1 MSLEALIK
9 AEAISLGFAFCGFS
23 RADTPPHYETFL
35 DWINAGHHAE
45 MDYMARP
52 NALEARYDPS
62 RLLPGCQTVISL
74 AASYPAPVD
83 SHQRLPN
90 QGVIAAYAL
99 LPDYHVILRAALEQ
113 LVRNIAQ
120 LTDQSFFYFIC
131 VDTAP
136 ILEKD
141 YAQQSG
147 LGWIARNSLLTSP
160 TNGSWLFLCE
170 LLVSLPLKPDKPLIN
185 SDCADCH
192 RCQMACPT
200 KAILPNRTIDSRRC
214 LSYLTIEHR
223 GPIPSAFRP
232 LLGQRIFGC
241 DTCQT
246 ICPSN
251 QKTTN
256 IAPFFDQSQH
266 LEPHPDLLE
275 LFLLTEV
282 EFKSR
287 FANTPVLRTKFQG
300 FRRNVAIALGNAR
313 LELAKPA
320 LMDCAANETDA
331 VVREAAQW
339 ALSQY

>member
-9 AEAISLGFAFCGFS
+9 AEALSLGFALCGFS
-23 RADTPPHYETFL
+23 PADTPPHYEAYL
-35 DWINAGHHAE
+35 DWIESGHHAG

-52 NALEARYDPS
+52 NAIEARYDPA
-62 RLLPGCQTVISL
+62 RLLPGCRTVISL
-74 AASYPAPVD
+74 AVPYPLPSSASKA
-83 SHQRLPN
+83 QQN
-90 QGVIAAYAL
+90 QGIIAAYAL
-99 LPDYHVILRAALEQ
+99 LPDYHQVLKAAVELLAQ
-113 LVRNIAQ
+113 RISQ
-120 LTDQSFFYFIC
+120 LTPRPLKHMVC

-141 YAQQSG
+141 YAQQAG
-147 LGWIARNSLLTSP
+147 LGWIARNSCLTS
-160 TNGSWLFLCE
+160 TTFGSWLFLCE
-170 LLVSLPLKPDKPLIN
+170 LLVDLPLKPDKSLIN
-185 SDCADCH
+185 SDCAECH

-200 KAILPNRTIDSRRC
+200 KAILPNRTIDARRC

-223 GPIPSAFRP
+223 GPIPHAFRP

-251 QKTTN
+251 QNPQK
-256 IAPFFDQSQH
+256 ASSLFEHAQLLD
-266 LEPHPDLLE
+266 PHPDLLE
-275 LFLLTEV
+275 SFLLTESD
-282 EFKSR
+282 FKSR
-287 FANTPVLRTKFQG
+287 YANTPVLRAKYQG

-313 LELAKPA
+313 LEAARPA
-320 LMDCAANETDA
+320 LTDCAANEQDE

>member
-9 AEAISLGFAFCGFS
+9 AEALSLGFALCGFS
-23 RADTPPHYETFL
+23 PADTPPHYEAYL
-35 DWINAGHHAE
+35 DWIESGHHAG

-52 NALEARYDPS
+52 NAIEARYDPA
-62 RLLPGCQTVISL
+62 RLLPGCRTVISL
-74 AASYPAPVD
+74 AVPYP
-83 SHQRLPN
+83 LPSSATKAQLN
-90 QGVIAAYAL
+90 QGIIAAYAL
-99 LPDYHVILRAALEQ
+99 LPDYHQVLKAAVELLAQ
-113 LVRNIAQ
+113 RIAQ
-120 LTDQSFFYFIC
+120 LVSQPLKHLVC

-141 YAQQSG
+141 YAQQAG
-147 LGWIARNSLLTSP
+147 LGWIARNSCLTS
-160 TNGSWLFLCE
+160 TTFGSWLFLCE
-170 LLVSLPLKPDKPLIN
+170 LLVDLPLKPDKPLTN
-185 SDCADCH
+185 SDCAECH

-200 KAILPNRTIDSRRC
+200 KAILPNRTIDARRC

-223 GPIPSAFRP
+223 GPIPHAFRP

-251 QKTTN
+251 QDPQK
-256 IAPFFDQSQH
+256 ASSLFEHAQLLD
-266 LEPHPDLLE
+266 PHPDLLE
-275 LFLLTEV
+275 SFLLTESD
-282 EFKSR
+282 FKSR
-287 FANTPVLRTKFQG
+287 YANTPVLRAKFQG

-313 LELAKPA
+313 LEAARPA
-320 LMDCAANETDA
+320 LTDCAANEQDE